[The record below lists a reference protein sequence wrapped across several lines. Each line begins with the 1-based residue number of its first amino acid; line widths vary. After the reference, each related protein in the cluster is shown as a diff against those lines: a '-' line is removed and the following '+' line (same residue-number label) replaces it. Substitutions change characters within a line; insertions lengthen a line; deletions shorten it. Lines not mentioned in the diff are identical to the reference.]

1 MSVVGYKTG
10 EMIFEWF
17 SVALELKDITDAAQ
31 LLLLEK
37 SVLSS
42 K

>member
-1 MSVVGYKTG
+1 MVVYKTG

-17 SVALELKDITDAAQ
+17 SLALELKDVTDAAQ
-31 LLLLEK
+31 LLLFEK
-37 SVLSS
+37 SVLSL